1 MTAKQVNEF
10 INELW
15 RRIIKPTC
23 EKPLN
28 EINFEWLVNEAADL
42 DDKYSDNEL
51 AARMINAYMIALEHK
66 EDKE

>member
-1 MTAKQVNEF
+1 MTAKQVNQF

-15 RRIIKPTC
+15 KRIIKPTWD
-23 EKPLN
+23 KQLN
-28 EINFEWLVNEAADL
+28 EINFEWLVSEAADL

-66 EDKE
+66 EDKA

>member
-1 MTAKQVNEF
+1 MTAKQVNQF

-15 RRIIKPTC
+15 KRIIKPTWD
-23 EKPLN
+23 KPLN

-42 DDKYSDNEL
+42 DDKYSDNEM

-66 EDKE
+66 EDKA